1 MNKQQIISQLQKNHR
16 DFTDYIKSLREED
29 LLFTTDNKWTAGQ
42 QAEHILRSIK
52 PVKLAFTLPKFLLK
66 LFFGSANR
74 PSRTYEQL
82 LSRYKEKLAAGG
94 RASGRFIPQP
104 VAFNAKQKICNEIL
118 LVNDALCKR
127 VDSCTEEDLEKYI
140 LPHPLLGK
148 LTLREMLYFN
158 ILHAAHHKN
167 SVAMLLHRTALA

>member
-1 MNKQQIISQLQKNHR
+1 MNKQQIISQLQKNYT
-16 DFTDYIKSLREED
+16 DFTDYISSLREED
-29 LLFTTDNKWTAGQ
+29 FLFTADSKWTAGQ

-66 LFFGSANR
+66 LIFGKANR

-82 LSRYKEKLAAGG
+82 LDRYKEKLAEGG

-104 VAFNAKQKICNEIL
+104 VAFADKEKICKEIL
-118 LVNDALCKR
+118 AVNNTLCKKVNDY
-127 VDSCTEEDLEKYI
+127 TEEELENYI

-158 ILHAAHHKN
+158 ILHAEHHRN
-167 SVAMLLHRTALA
+167 SVAMLLHRNAIT